1 MAYKNTSEN
10 VKLIYIYTYKMAI
23 VINEYDAYAYVDQYI
38 HETPVIIEMLAETTR
53 VVIKNFIIF
62 IRSFL

>member
-1 MAYKNTSEN
+1 
-10 VKLIYIYTYKMAI
+10 MAI
-23 VINEYDAYAYVDQYI
+23 VIDEYVD
-38 HETPVIIEMLAETTR
+38 HDETPVIIEMLAETTR